1 VEELTHCPACGGGAF
16 LPFIACQDKLVSQQT
31 FQIVRCQA
39 CQLLFTN
46 PRPTAETIGT
56 YYKSD
61 AYISHDDTQTGLI
74 DTVYRA
80 VRTYTLNQKEKL
92 IRSLNEGRRGAM
104 LDYGCGTGTFLTQCQ
119 SVGWDI
125 VGFEPDPDAR
135 RLAEQRTG
143 QAILKDL
150 KAVAAQPPLDVIT
163 LWHVLE
169 HVPNLNE
176 TLDVLSGTLRK
187 DGSLVIAVPNPASA
201 DAAKYGSFWAAY
213 DVPRHLYHFTPNV
226 LKQLVE
232 AHGLRL
238 EKQLPMRFDAY
249 YIAMMSTQHRDGKT
263 GYVDSLWQ
271 GMRSNAAASH
281 SGNYSSLTYVF
292 KKT

>member
-1 VEELTHCPACGGGAF
+1 

-150 KAVAAQPPLDVIT
+150 KAVAAQPPLDVST
-163 LWHVLE
+163 CFQVRCARTGRW
-169 HVPNLNE
+169 
-176 TLDVLSGTLRK
+176 
-187 DGSLVIAVPNPASA
+187 SLPYPI
-201 DAAKYGSFWAAY
+201 
-213 DVPRHLYHFTPNV
+213 RHRQMQRNTARFGPLMTYPGICTTSH
-226 LKQLVE
+226 
-232 AHGLRL
+232 
-238 EKQLPMRFDAY
+238 PMC
-249 YIAMMSTQHRDGKT
+249 
-263 GYVDSLWQ
+263 
-271 GMRSNAAASH
+271 
-281 SGNYSSLTYVF
+281 
-292 KKT
+292 